1 MRYRYKNKVYND
13 PVTKIVKPGIYL
25 VDKPSG
31 PSSHTVVNYFR
42 KISGI
47 KRVGHCGTLDPLA
60 SGLLIILV
68 GREYTKQ
75 QALYLKKDKEYLV
88 AARLGVQTDTYDKT
102 GQITEQATWQKL
114 EKLEKADVLK
124 FLPLFRGTIDQVVPI
139 FSAVKIKGQKLYQ
152 KARRGEKVKLPSREV
167 NIKKL
172 TLKSYKKD
180 VKNEQITFELLVACS
195 SGTYIRSL
203 IHDLGKKLGVGACM
217 IALRRTKID
226 KFHVKESLKISL
238 DTQLYS
244 QHQLLLEANI

>member
-1 MRYRYKNKVYND
+1 MRCRYTNKVYNGD
-13 PVTKIVKPGIYL
+13 VTKIIKPGIYL

-68 GREYTKQ
+68 GREYTKKQ
-75 QALYLKKDKEYLV
+75 SLYLKKDKEYLV
-88 AARLGVQTDTYDKT
+88 QARLGVQTDSYDRT
-102 GQITEQATWQKL
+102 GQITEQKAWKEL
-114 EKLEKADVLK
+114 EKIEKIDILK
-124 FLPLFRGTIDQVVPI
+124 TLPSFKGVINQVVPI

-152 KARRGEKVKLPSREV
+152 KARSGEKVELPNREIT
-167 NIKKL
+167 IKKL
-172 TLKSYKKD
+172 ILKNYQKD

-203 IHDLGKKLGVGACM
+203 IHDLGKKLKVGAHVT
-217 IALRRTKID
+217 ALRRTKID
-226 KFHVKESLKISL
+226 KFHVKKSLKI
-238 DTQLYS
+238 DQDIQLYL
-244 QHQLLLEANI
+244 QH